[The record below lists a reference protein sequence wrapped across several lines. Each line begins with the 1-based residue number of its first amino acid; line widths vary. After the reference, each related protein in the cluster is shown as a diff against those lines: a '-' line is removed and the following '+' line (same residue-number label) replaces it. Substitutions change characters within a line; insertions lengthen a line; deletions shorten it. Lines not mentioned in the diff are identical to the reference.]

1 MLTVILPIV
10 ARARPFLFSFV
21 LINAATVRGCTPSL
35 NGRST
40 ASQTCFL
47 PSRSLARR
55 LPQRQPFRLATWL
68 HRRRL
73 RLEFI
78 RPLGQYPM
86 ETIRKNLV
94 SDVRQRVAEVVVG
107 QDVVVERLLIALFT
121 GGHLLLQGM
130 PGLAKTLLVQ
140 TISKTIDLK
149 FSRVQFTIDLLPSDI
164 LGSEVLD
171 QRTNEFTTHLGPI
184 FTNLLLADEINRAA
198 PKVQSALLEAMQER
212 KVTIGNETHVLPAPF
227 LVIATQNPIEQS
239 GTFELPEAQLDR
251 FMLCHR
257 LDYPAAGEEEEVLRR
272 SLTLGLQKRDG
283 GAVPKTAFD
292 TLSDEIVATR
302 ENLVE
307 MMAAVQEVHVS
318 EVFQKHT
325 VEVVRRTRRHP
336 SIELGGS
343 PRAGLAMIQ
352 AARARAFI
360 HGRDYVVPED
370 LYALAEDVLLHR
382 MRLRYE
388 ALAEGISGVSVLKK
402 ILSEAG

>member
-1 MLTVILPIV
+1 
-10 ARARPFLFSFV
+10 
-21 LINAATVRGCTPSL
+21 
-35 NGRST
+35 
-40 ASQTCFL
+40 
-47 PSRSLARR
+47 
-55 LPQRQPFRLATWL
+55 
-68 HRRRL
+68 
-73 RLEFI
+73 
-78 RPLGQYPM
+78 M
-86 ETIRKNLV
+86 ETIQTNLV
-94 SDVRQRVAEVVVG
+94 KDVRQRVAEVVVG
-107 QDVVVERLLIALFT
+107 QDTVVERLLIALFT
-121 GGHLLLQGM
+121 GGHLLLQGV

-140 TISKTIDLK
+140 TISNAIDLR

-171 QRTNEFTTHLGPI
+171 QRNNEFRTRLGPI

-212 KVTIGNETHVLPAPF
+212 KVTIGNETHTLPAPF

-257 LDYPAAGEEEEVLRR
+257 LDYPSSGEEEDVLRR
-272 SLTLGLQKRDG
+272 SLTLGLQRTDG
-283 GAVPKTAFD
+283 GAVPRTAFD
-292 TLSDEIVATR
+292 LLDKEPVATVAD
-302 ENLVE
+302 LVG

-318 EVFQKHT
+318 DVFQKHT

-336 SIELGGS
+336 SIEIGAS

-382 MRLRYE
+382 IRLKYE
-388 ALAEGISGVSVLKK
+388 ALAEGVSSVSVLKE